1 MALNICADIRA
12 FAVRASVNN
21 ALHLALLG
29 ARSARTHIRIGVVQ
43 RVTPEKQL
51 SAEQGV
57 LLSGN

>member
-1 MALNICADIRA
+1 MALNICADRA

-29 ARSARTHIRIGVVQ
+29 AVRTHIRMRVVQ